1 MPPPARELVP
11 ELDRTDWIQEICI
24 CLLLLPQ
31 QATKT
36 QSSWVSIHGCSE
48 DPKFLTRTYK
58 LALVSLTSNPG
69 TVIFCPDC
77 SSLTGLASMS
87 PFSEGSCYVTQT
99 GFQHLGSSNPA
110 SGSHLS
116 SFFNSHFI
124 LCICVLWPHVYPCTM
139 CVPGACSIQKE
150 GVSSPELEGQAVVSG
165 PSRRTASTLTAEP
178 SLSSLSPCPPYSP

>member
-1 MPPPARELVP
+1 MHCHPQP
-11 ELDRTDWIQEICI
+11 ESWFLNWTGQTGYKRFVFACSP
-24 CLLLLPQ
+24 CHSKPQ
-31 QATKT
+31 RPRALGLA
-36 QSSWVSIHGCSE
+36 S
-48 DPKFLTRTYK
+48 KFLTRTYK

-69 TVIFCPDC
+69 TVISCPDC
-77 SSLTGLASMS
+77 SNLTGLASMS